1 MIFGYPLLVWP
12 GMAQCLAV
20 HVPRCNVAA
29 TDSQE
34 DVGFLQVHLEIVLKK
49 ECNVC
54 IDWFFVAYFVCFL
67 ETLEW
72 WSDGVGW
79 CGMCHVL
86 ACLQDT
92 FHSPFTSFFVWLGGT
107 ILPEHC
113 SYLKDTGKSWPQ
125 QPRKAGLSRS
135 PKTSAM
141 MGTCCQLIQLWGVWS
156 FCALACC
163 TSALVNNNYTCLGG
177 GLKDSLFSTLLG
189 EIIEFDLTSILQP
202 SWNIQIDVLHLGK
215 LVSSVSHFELCVLVT
230 WDFYVR
236 AWAVAI

>member
-125 QPRKAGLSRS
+125 QPRKAELGLAGH
-135 PKTSAM
+135 PKHL
-141 MGTCCQLIQLWGVWS
+141 QWW
-156 FCALACC
+156 
-163 TSALVNNNYTCLGG
+163 ALVVSWYNFEVCGASARLPAVQVPW
-177 GLKDSLFSTLLG
+177 STT
-189 EIIEFDLTSILQP
+189 IIH
-202 SWNIQIDVLHLGK
+202 V
-215 LVSSVSHFELCVLVT
+215 
-230 WDFYVR
+230 
-236 AWAVAI
+236 